1 MQDEPKKQK
10 TPIELEKEYILET
23 KRTVR
28 KMQLI
33 DFVHFYYEHLDEL
46 TFNQIVE
53 EFKKQSYDKE
63 TTSI

>member
-10 TPIELEKEYILET
+10 IPIELEKEYILET